1 MSNLSLIRTH
11 SLPSLPLDHTMN
23 HKHSLAVKGI
33 TNTGMRKLP
42 LHRQSSVHKQR
53 GNEKLFEN
61 KRPENLTGG
70 KNELGNLEKALKTAR
85 ALIVSKPSDLSVI
98 HNKSINK
105 FVFHSIFGF
114 GISHSDSPADSPGL
128 KQKITH
134 AALAKHLFGTAKFVT
149 SAGIIKK
156 DDKDN
161 CYVIDNNS
169 GHYAPDDTSL
179 IKVKFYLES
188 LGCSVKLSCKI
199 GER

>member
-70 KNELGNLEKALKTAR
+70 KNELDNLEKALKTTQAF
-85 ALIVSKPSDLSVI
+85 IVSKPSDLSVI

-114 GISHSDSPADSPGL
+114 GISHSDSPEL

-156 DDKDN
+156 DKDN
-161 CYVIDNNS
+161 CYVIDNDS
-169 GHYAPDDTSL
+169 GHYAPDATSL
-179 IKVKFYLES
+179 IKVKFFLES
-188 LGCSVKLSCKI
+188 LGCPVKLSCKI

>member
-33 TNTGMRKLP
+33 TNTDTRELP

-53 GNEKLFEN
+53 ENEKFFEN

>member
-33 TNTGMRKLP
+33 TNTDTRELP

-53 GNEKLFEN
+53 ENEKFFEN

-114 GISHSDSPADSPGL
+114 GISHSDSPEL

>member
-70 KNELGNLEKALKTAR
+70 KNELDNLEKALKTTQAF
-85 ALIVSKPSDLSVI
+85 IVSKPSDLSVI

-114 GISHSDSPADSPGL
+114 GISHSDSPEL

-156 DDKDN
+156 DKDN
-161 CYVIDNNS
+161 CYVIDNDS
-169 GHYAPDDTSL
+169 GHYAPDATSL
-179 IKVKFYLES
+179 IKVKFFLES
-188 LGCSVKLSCKI
+188 LGCPVKLVK
-199 GER
+199 GR